1 MKFKLSTTFLKEK
14 SLSAEEKNQL
24 FFFVLFLLLLL
35 LLARKRN
42 IFNSQKSKICFKIS
56 LFFSLSLSVYY
67 MRTNK
72 SYGRDSK
79 TCGDELPKSLVTNH
93 HGEDVFELFTR
104 RERAQ
109 LCGLF
114 CEIGGGRFCYKENNN
129 NRIAEQRADIV
140 LTHRGDE
147 TERRF
152 RYRG

>member
-1 MKFKLSTTFLKEK
+1 LFFFFFFFFFLQERETSSIHKSQKSALK
-14 SLSAEEKNQL
+14 SLS
-24 FFFVLFLLLLL
+24 FF
-35 LLARKRN
+35 
-42 IFNSQKSKICFKIS
+42 
-56 LFFSLSLSVYY
+56 LSLSVYY

-152 RYRG
+152 RYRGYRFRRFKV